1 MFGVFAIDEILCYRG
16 TRFPGSRTLCHP
28 VVMFLEVIQQV
39 VCIDLL
45 GHWQQKMHIFK
56 NKAGLGHRLSD

>member
-1 MFGVFAIDEILCYRG
+1 MDVM
-16 TRFPGSRTLCHP
+16 
-28 VVMFLEVIQQV
+28 VMFLEVIQQV